1 MSCSSIAASWK
12 MASTSAN
19 AMRQRHLPKRACLWH
34 ILFLWLGIWAL
45 LIGASGVV
53 AQAQPAQVSLREVA
67 AFLGAMPL
75 PEGSSL
81 SRLTQTAPYQKFAKT
96 MQHDWAH
103 FERVTA
109 NPMRQ
114 WGQKWLP
121 EPPTQTVLYPFAG
134 PDFLNA
140 YLMYPKAKQYVLIGL
155 EHGGDVP
162 DLINME
168 ADRLAKGLTTFRSA
182 LKTLMYVNFFVTK
195 QMEVDIDQAPI
206 PGVTPVVLAAMARL
220 NLEPLAIRPVQVN
233 MQGNIDD
240 VSAPS
245 MTDEKFQRDLLARLK
260 NIDDVSAPSMAQ
272 SPWHGY
278 ESVEVLFRSPEGEE
292 QRLIYL
298 AMDLSDK
305 ALKAHP
311 HWVAF
316 YQALGEVSGLIKAG
330 SYLMHSRNFSMI
342 RNIMLQQAQ
351 ILVQDDSGL
360 PSSYLNTNAWMLQPF
375 GVYTAPLPRFKDKAQ
390 PSLRELYAKG
400 AEPLPFPWG
409 YGNTAKQTNLL
420 LVRRKPQL

>member
-1 MSCSSIAASWK
+1 MPISL
-12 MASTSAN
+12 STFPARKPH
-19 AMRQRHLPKRACLWH
+19 MRQRHLPKRASLWP
-34 ILFLWLGIWAL
+34 IVSLWGAIGVL

-53 AQAQPAQVSLREVA
+53 AHAQPAPASLWEVA

-81 SRLTQTAPYQKFAKT
+81 SGLTQAAPYQTFAKT

-109 NPMRQ
+109 NPVRR
-114 WGQKWLP
+114 WVQKWLP
-121 EPPTQTVLYPFAG
+121 EPPRETVLYPFAG

-162 DLINME
+162 DLINTD

-182 LKTLMYVNFFVTK
+182 LKTLLYVNFFVTK

-206 PGVTPVVLAAMARL
+206 PGITPVVLAAMARL
-220 NLEPLAIRPVQVN
+220 NLEPMVIRPIQVN

-240 VSAPS
+240 VSASS
-245 MTDEKFQRDLLARLK
+245 MTHEKLQRDLLARLK
-260 NIDDVSAPSMAQ
+260 NIDDVAAPSMAQ
-272 SPWHGY
+272 SKWHGY
-278 ESVEVLFRSPEGEE
+278 ESVEVRFRSAEGEE

-298 AMDLSDK
+298 SMDLSDR
-305 ALKAHP
+305 AFKAHP

-316 YQALGEVSGLIKAG
+316 YQTLGEVSGLIKAG
-330 SYLMHSRNFSMI
+330 SYLMHSRNFTMI
-342 RNIMLQQAQ
+342 RNIMLQQAR
-351 ILVQDDSGL
+351 IIVQDDSGIPL
-360 PSSYLNTNAWMLQPF
+360 AYLNTNGWMLQPF

-409 YGNTAKQTNLL
+409 YGNAAKQTNLL
-420 LVRRKPQL
+420 LVRRKPQ